1 MQVCFPYLNSPRSV
15 NLTIKLWITAAY
27 SAPVLRDTA
36 IVGLRRRNVNK
47 ALQVLSLS
55 LTALN
60 VKAGLHQNKGQNGEK
75 REMQQEKTLHPLDTR
90 LDWCPDPELNQG
102 HGDFQSPALPTELS
116 GQIDYHL

>member
-1 MQVCFPYLNSPRSV
+1 MLVCFPYLNSPRSV
-15 NLTIKLWITAAY
+15 KLTIKLWITAAY

-36 IVGLRRRNVNK
+36 ILGLRKENVNK

-55 LTALN
+55 LTGLN
-60 VKAGLHQNKGQNGEK
+60 VKTGLHQKTEYISGKME
-75 REMQQEKTLHPLDTR
+75 RMQKKPVSVGYR
-90 LDWCPDPELNQG
+90 FIWCPDPELNQG